1 MPFAQ
6 RQPEHAVSASEP
18 GTTEGI
24 GPAPASPGRED
35 DFHGWAQAQT
45 AALAAM
51 ARDGRLVGT
60 GIDAGGLEAELARMS
75 RYMARGCEQMAIE
88 AMAMLACLDLM
99 PTVAKAPYWGER
111 LEQIRG
117 RLAGLMSPS
126 LRRALE
132 ADEPR
137 LRKLARYKAAIELAK
152 AAGLADPSPFSAG
165 IAVPGLVRAL
175 APDGAA
181 SGDPRS

>member
-1 MPFAQ
+1 
-6 RQPEHAVSASEP
+6 
-18 GTTEGI
+18 
-24 GPAPASPGRED
+24 
-35 DFHGWAQAQT
+35 
-45 AALAAM
+45 
-51 ARDGRLVGT
+51 
-60 GIDAGGLEAELARMS
+60 
-75 RYMARGCEQMAIE
+75 
-88 AMAMLACLDLM
+88 M

-175 APDGAA
+175 APEAPDGAA